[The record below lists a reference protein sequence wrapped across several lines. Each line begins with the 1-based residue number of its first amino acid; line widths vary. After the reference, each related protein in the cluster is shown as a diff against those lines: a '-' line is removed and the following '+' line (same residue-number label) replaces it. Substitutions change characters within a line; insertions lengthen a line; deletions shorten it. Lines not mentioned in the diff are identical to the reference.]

1 MPVLNDCNRDELIDT
16 GMTENGLP
24 ETLAIWF
31 FREDHDDKLKHAGD
45 VNEMKNTEN
54 VDQED
59 HA

>member
-1 MPVLNDCNRDELIDT
+1 MPVLNDCNREELIDT

-24 ETLAIWF
+24 ETLAVVF
-31 FREDHDDKLKHAGD
+31 QGGPCDKLKHAGD

>member
-1 MPVLNDCNRDELIDT
+1 MPVLDDCNREELIDT
-16 GMTENGLP
+16 GEMVCQKPLP
-24 ETLAIWF
+24 FGFSGRTM
-31 FREDHDDKLKHAGD
+31 HDKLKHAGD

>member
-1 MPVLNDCNRDELIDT
+1 MPVLNDCNREELIDA

-24 ETLAIWF
+24 EHLPFGFSGRTM
-31 FREDHDDKLKHAGD
+31 HDKLKHAGD